1 MVFSGKKW
9 KCWKFLF
16 GHPPFFWQNSIHVF
30 KIQKNWPV
38 LMYNEG
44 FTSLKHK
51 NYVEG
56 KQNKYGC
63 HGN

>member
-1 MVFSGKKW
+1 
-9 KCWKFLF
+9 
-16 GHPPFFWQNSIHVF
+16 
-30 KIQKNWPV
+30 
-38 LMYNEG
+38 MYNEG

-63 HGN
+63 HGNQDCYLSPYYKENIWVRVTAYIIPLGNIHRFLILFQK

>member
-1 MVFSGKKW
+1 
-9 KCWKFLF
+9 
-16 GHPPFFWQNSIHVF
+16 
-30 KIQKNWPV
+30 
-38 LMYNEG
+38 MYNEG

-63 HGN
+63 YGNQDSYLSPFYMEKTIYRH